1 MPLAKAKITDY
12 FNPTT
17 FSKVIDLIDDND
29 IIQDNSNE
37 ICGNEKTASVKPI
50 LKKRLENAERNNQK
64 WSTKRSSS

>member
-12 FNPTT
+12 LNPTT

-37 ICGNEKTASVKPI
+37 ICGNEKT
-50 LKKRLENAERNNQK
+50 
-64 WSTKRSSS
+64 TKDSLLMGHVWTTQ